1 VSTEA
6 TTDVP
11 AMLERLQ
18 RDGIEHLWVVYHD
31 YSGRAMAKTVPRAS
45 FETALT
51 EGVVFALANL
61 NMDIVDHQ
69 PPRATLLANTG
80 DFLAVP
86 DPRSYAVVPVAPKKA
101 RMYAWMR
108 ATDGSVW
115 EGCPRTRLDKVVAEL
130 AQAGFSVQCA
140 FEPEF
145 YLLNKGPDGE
155 YHPVNPTRMMTRD
168 GLAAEINLVQRIMHD
183 LELMGRR
190 IPQFGKEYGPGQ
202 YEVSTYHG
210 PPIKAVDDYLTLK
223 DVIRDAARTSGY
235 VASFMPKIYADWA
248 GSSLHVHLSLWDAA
262 GETDLTPSSAD
273 NTSLSD
279 LGRWFMG
286 GLLRHAPALTG
297 LGSPTVNSYKRLQ
310 PGSWAPANPYW
321 GYGNRSAVIR
331 IPGVGTRRH
340 IEYRS
345 GDNSCQPYLFL
356 TGLLAAGLDG
366 IRNQIDPGDPFDG
379 DVGHLTLHEIER
391 LNLGFLPRSLEE
403 GLAALEADEVVAGAV
418 GDEALR
424 HFLLVK
430 RHELE
435 QYDVHVHPW
444 ERDTYLEV
452 V

>member
-86 DPRSYAVVPVAPKKA
+86 DPRSYAVVPVAPKTA

-262 GETDLTPSSAD
+262 GEDGPDPLQRGQHLALRPGALVHGWAAAARSGTDRARLPDRQQLQAAAAR
-273 NTSLSD
+273 L
-279 LGRWFMG
+279 LGAGQPLLGLRQPLG
-286 GLLRHAPALTG
+286 GDPHPWRRHA
-297 LGSPTVNSYKRLQ
+297 
-310 PGSWAPANPYW
+310 
-321 GYGNRSAVIR
+321 
-331 IPGVGTRRH
+331 
-340 IEYRS
+340 
-345 GDNSCQPYLFL
+345 
-356 TGLLAAGLDG
+356 AAH
-366 IRNQIDPGDPFDG
+366 RVP
-379 DVGHLTLHEIER
+379 
-391 LNLGFLPRSLEE
+391 
-403 GLAALEADEVVAGAV
+403 
-418 GDEALR
+418 LR
-424 HFLLVK
+424 
-430 RHELE
+430 
-435 QYDVHVHPW
+435 
-444 ERDTYLEV
+444 
-452 V
+452 